1 MSERFNV
8 IFICDFFVCDLNLCK
23 NLQAA
28 VDFCKLFLYNSL
40 AQIQLAVHSASRMD
54 ICVKYYYLLIDIN

>member
-28 VDFCKLFLYNSL
+28 VEFCKLFLYNSFSPDPTRGSFRIKNGHL
-40 AQIQLAVHSASRMD
+40 REI
-54 ICVKYYYLLIDIN
+54 LLFINRY